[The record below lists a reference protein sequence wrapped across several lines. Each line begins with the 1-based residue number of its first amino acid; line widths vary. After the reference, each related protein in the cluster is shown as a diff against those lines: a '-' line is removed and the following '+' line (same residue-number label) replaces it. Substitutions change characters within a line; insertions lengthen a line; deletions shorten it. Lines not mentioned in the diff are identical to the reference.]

1 MSDFLRAAIRDGDA
15 LRAGR
20 ARRRLDSIPCDSPE
34 GAQAMMEIARSAG
47 LLLGGA
53 HRALARKHGVSIE
66 GIRFNDQ
73 PTQ

>member
-1 MSDFLRAAIRDGDA
+1 
-15 LRAGR
+15 
-20 ARRRLDSIPCDSPE
+20 
-34 GAQAMMEIARSAG
+34 MMEIARSAK
-47 LLLGGA
+47 LVLGSA